1 MSCPIM
7 IKVVRNS
14 SSEEVLGW
22 KCINLMDMNLEVRV
36 HNGGRDMEHIRS
48 RIELCGERGGHLI
61 ENLYPH
67 GVHPLGPDQTM
78 SFYCSVDDNL
88 LDVYLKVRV
97 FDDQERQ
104 YEAPITGRMEP
115 AT

>member
-22 KCINLMDMNLEVRV
+22 KCVNLMDMNLEIRI
-36 HNGGRDMEHIRS
+36 HNTGRDMERIRS
-48 RIELCGERGGHLI
+48 KIELRNERGGQVI

-78 SFYCSVDDNL
+78 SFYCSVDDEL
-88 LDVYLKVRV
+88 LDLYSKVRV
-97 FDDQERQ
+97 FDDKERQ

-115 AT
+115 AS